1 MSNSILTVNGYL
13 TANGCLTVNCNLTVT
28 VIFYFSG
35 ETHVIENM
43 LIYISLL
50 MIHMQNSY

>member
-1 MSNSILTVNGYL
+1 MSDLILTVNGFL
-13 TANGCLTVNCNLTVT
+13 MANGYLTVNCNLTVT

-43 LIYISLL
+43 LIYIGPL
-50 MIHMQNSY
+50 MHHM